1 MTEIVPHGYISA
13 REAVDRLGRELIP
26 EAWTGEEHDARSGL
40 ISEEEWLKIKDL
52 PLPHGGGATGSAPPG
67 SVPLPMTVAASSPT
81 VLRRTGDRFGSS
93 SRGGGAP
100 GSAPAPKTNAAP
112 AANAPHR
119 TGDPSTS
126 SYQAE
131 HRARKRYENA
141 CKRLRAKLEAGE
153 LKAAILDPFKGRLH
167 RASTALWR
175 RHDADRMIEKGR
187 APIPYS
193 PNTGTLVVKEFP
205 VPSRPRTP
213 LPTSKIRE
221 VVDALRTKL
230 ATKSITRPQQKDFVH
245 KRFPKYRVT
254 ERQFGEIFQ
263 EVPVPTGR
271 PKKSDKKV

>member
-13 REAVDRLGRELIP
+13 REAVDRLGRELFSS
-26 EAWTGEEHDARSGL
+26 EWTGEEYKARRGL
-40 ISEEEWLKIKDL
+40 ISENEWLKIKDL
-52 PLPHGGGATGSAPPG
+52 AP
-67 SVPLPMTVAASSPT
+67 A
-81 VLRRTGDRFGSS
+81 
-93 SRGGGAP
+93 RGGGAP
-100 GSAPAPKTNAAP
+100 GSAPGPTTIIAP
-112 AANAPHR
+112 AATAPHQ

-131 HRARKRYENA
+131 YRARKQYENA

-153 LKAAILDPFKGRLH
+153 LEAAILDTFKGKGKLH

-175 RHDADRMIEKGR
+175 QHDADRMIEKGR

-193 PNTGTLVVKEFP
+193 PNTGKLVVKEFP

-213 LPTSKIRE
+213 LPASKIRE
-221 VVDALRTKL
+221 VADALRAKL
-230 ATKSITRPQQKDFVH
+230 ATKSLTRAQQKDFVRQ
-245 KRFPKYRVT
+245 RFPKYRVT
-254 ERQFGEIFQ
+254 ARQFGVIFQ

>member
-1 MTEIVPHGYISA
+1 MTDIVPHGYISV
-13 REAVDRLGRELIP
+13 REAVDRLGRELFP
-26 EAWTGEEHDARSGL
+26 EAWTGVEHDARSGL

-52 PLPHGGGATGSAPPG
+52 PPAHGGGATGGAP
-67 SVPLPMTVAASSPT
+67 LRMTIAASAATALHTIGNP
-81 VLRRTGDRFGSS
+81 SS
-93 SRGGGAP
+93 SSSP
-100 GSAPAPKTNAAP
+100 GRAESGSTPAPKTIAAP
-112 AANAPHR
+112 TATAPHR

-131 HRARKRYENA
+131 YRARKQYENA

-153 LKAAILDPFKGRLH
+153 LEAAILDPFKGKLH

-175 RHDADRMIEKGR
+175 KHNADRMIDKGR

-205 VPSRPRTP
+205 VPSRPCTP
-213 LPTSKIRE
+213 LPASKIRE
-221 VVDALRTKL
+221 VADALRAEL
-230 ATKSITRPQQKDFVH
+230 ATKRLTRPQQKDFVR

-263 EVPVPTGR
+263 KVPVPTGR
-271 PKKSDKKV
+271 PKKSNNKV